1 MARSLTVALAPGV
14 WRIRLLGDQVNGFCF
29 RDDDGQVTLLD
40 LGITRSGP
48 KVLRALEEIG
58 SGPGDV
64 TRLLLTHCHPDHAGG
79 AAHVAAATGRPVDVH
94 EADAAYVREGTQPAN
109 DPGTLLGR
117 LLRRLP
123 DARLPGV
130 PVGEELRDGQLL
142 DVAGGLRVIH
152 TPGHSPGHASY
163 LHEPTG
169 VLVTG
174 DAIFNVVGLRWPLR
188 ALCSDFAMTRRTAQR
203 LVDTDYEVAAFTH
216 GPELRERP
224 RQRIADFLAR
234 QARPARSA

>member
-1 MARSLTVALAPGV
+1 MARYLTVALAPGV
-14 WRIRLLGDQVNGFCF
+14 WRIRLLGDYVNGFCF

-40 LGITRSGP
+40 LGVARSGP
-48 KVLRALEEIG
+48 KVLRALQEIG

-79 AAHVAAATGRPVDVH
+79 AAHVAEATGRPVDVH
-94 EADAAYVREGTQPAN
+94 EADAAYVREGTQPPN
-109 DPGTLLGR
+109 DTTTRLGR

-123 DARLPGV
+123 DPRLPGV
-130 PVGEELRDGQLL
+130 SVGEELRDGQLL

-188 ALCSDFAMTRRTAQR
+188 ALCQDVAMTRRTAHR
-203 LVDTDYEVAAFTH
+203 LVETEYAVAAFTH

-224 RQRIADFLAR
+224 RQRIGDFLAR
-234 QARPARSA
+234 QAQSD